1 MNFNRRDF
9 LKVGLLSASALTFTA
24 CGRPVEHGIVSQYQ
38 MPEYKV
44 LGSPSFWATT
54 CTELRSDCSVS
65 VKTVENRAIQ
75 VIGMPGH
82 FFSKGGVTTAA
93 VSSLNA
99 LYHPDRIPK
108 AVGVKDDEEPGEVVG
123 AAVKKGD
130 AVIITDRLCGSV
142 GDALVSIAQETGA
155 KIWVCDSLNS
165 VRERR
170 ILKAVTG
177 RAELPL
183 LDLENRDYFV
193 TVGSNC
199 IAESYT
205 PTRTEWAYGRFRK
218 TPGKLRGRMVSF
230 SSRMNATDANSDMWE
245 PIALGSEPAI
255 LGALGKLLQDK
266 GKGSFPSWAA
276 LTPEEAAEK
285 CGVAEDGRKKFA
297 HHLEMLA
304 DRLAEANSPL
314 VVGGFQGPNGDATVF
329 LAHTITKML
338 NGDVTTFEP
347 DNLVGDKKSGSGLF
361 LTDEQVADALKSA
374 KTVLVDNVDVV
385 YRFPWLAEAFKAVKT
400 RIVAAPLP
408 NDTTGEATV
417 LVPVRTWMEDWSD
430 LLVTSKTGD
439 WYGIGQPAVKNQH
452 PAAQSVLG
460 FYLTV
465 AEAVGVSVK
474 DTSPRAALMGDLD
487 QGAWE
492 DLQVRGGHWKQD
504 EDLRYPHAAAYPPP
518 PTDNAGKLPKHYSVF
533 ADLEPMNVNSLG
545 EVPSGMSFTVLHTH
559 LGDGQLSDRPW
570 LQELPD
576 AMTTVVW
583 DSWIEIN
590 AAYAKQNGI
599 SRHDVVT
606 VTVGSQSIKG
616 SAYPSEFIHP
626 QLVGIPSGRGHKRA
640 INPNF
645 AKLGWV
651 SEGSNPKTLLP
662 GTPGSNGYFGST
674 ASGATVAKGVGSKLL
689 ATFDQRVYNLPR
701 HILPE

>member
-205 PTRTEWAYGRFRK
+205 PTRTEWAYGRQ
-218 TPGKLRGRMVSF
+218 T
-230 SSRMNATDANSDMWE
+230 SRAN
-245 PIALGSEPAI
+245 
-255 LGALGKLLQDK
+255 
-266 GKGSFPSWAA
+266 
-276 LTPEEAAEK
+276 
-285 CGVAEDGRKKFA
+285 GV
-297 HHLEMLA
+297 
-304 DRLAEANSPL
+304 
-314 VVGGFQGPNGDATVF
+314 V
-329 LAHTITKML
+329 
-338 NGDVTTFEP
+338 
-347 DNLVGDKKSGSGLF
+347 LF
-361 LTDEQVADALKSA
+361 
-374 KTVLVDNVDVV
+374 
-385 YRFPWLAEAFKAVKT
+385 
-400 RIVAAPLP
+400 
-408 NDTTGEATV
+408 
-417 LVPVRTWMEDWSD
+417 
-430 LLVTSKTGD
+430 
-439 WYGIGQPAVKNQH
+439 
-452 PAAQSVLG
+452 
-460 FYLTV
+460 
-465 AEAVGVSVK
+465 
-474 DTSPRAALMGDLD
+474 
-487 QGAWE
+487 
-492 DLQVRGGHWKQD
+492 QD
-504 EDLRYPHAAAYPPP
+504 ERHRRELRYVGAYR
-518 PTDNAGKLPKHYSVF
+518 T
-533 ADLEPMNVNSLG
+533 
-545 EVPSGMSFTVLHTH
+545 
-559 LGDGQLSDRPW
+559 R
-570 LQELPD
+570 
-576 AMTTVVW
+576 
-583 DSWIEIN
+583 
-590 AAYAKQNGI
+590 
-599 SRHDVVT
+599 
-606 VTVGSQSIKG
+606 
-616 SAYPSEFIHP
+616 
-626 QLVGIPSGRGHKRA
+626 
-640 INPNF
+640 
-645 AKLGWV
+645 
-651 SEGSNPKTLLP
+651 
-662 GTPGSNGYFGST
+662 
-674 ASGATVAKGVGSKLL
+674 
-689 ATFDQRVYNLPR
+689 
-701 HILPE
+701 